1 MARAD
6 SRAIHLLPRW
16 KATQDVATL
25 LASRL
30 DSQGIRAD
38 DTVVM
43 DLLSNIVVMGSDNLG
58 MPAYPYK
65 DYEGYHI
72 PGSHQVSKAAACRG

>member
-25 LASRL
+25 LATRL
-30 DSQGIRAD
+30 EGQGIGAD
-38 DTVVM
+38 DTVVL
-43 DLLSNIVVMGSDNLG
+43 DLLSNIVMMGSND
-58 MPAYPYK
+58 
-65 DYEGYHI
+65 
-72 PGSHQVSKAAACRG
+72 